1 VPRPPL
7 VLPKRNSKVD
17 WSSVPSRYHDGIDR
31 HPAGPEGVAAPAPLH
46 GRCVHAITAAISGS
60 TSAQNASRNASRSRY
75 RSTPSLPLGFVNGT
89 GRNRR
94 RHQTVREDLGLKE
107 LLDALT
113 FVGHPPSDEHSACT
127 CSFPVAALDMTAPP

>member
-1 VPRPPL
+1 
-7 VLPKRNSKVD
+7 
-17 WSSVPSRYHDGIDR
+17 
-31 HPAGPEGVAAPAPLH
+31 VAAPAPLH
-46 GRCVHAITAAISGS
+46 G
-60 TSAQNASRNASRSRY
+60 RNASRSRY

-113 FVGHPPSDEHSACT
+113 FVGHPPSDEHQRLHLLVPSGGVGHDRAAIG
-127 CSFPVAALDMTAPP
+127 VAD